1 MIDKFNY
8 LYINQ
13 FRSFSSG
20 PCTLV
25 CSLFDS
31 CSGFLTVA
39 IPDLHSSPW
48 WVWTGVE
55 FGICAGSS

>member
-13 FRSFSSG
+13 FWSFSSG
-20 PCTLV
+20 SMYS

-31 CSGFLTVA
+31 CSGFLTVV